1 MSMTRN
7 VISAL
12 TLTLAWTGLLVAQDQ
27 AGRITGRVLD
37 TNSQQPIANVSIAI
51 EGTALGGMSGIDGTY
66 EIRDVPAGTY
76 QLTATSLGYGPLTQ
90 GVTVTAGET
99 ATVDFS
105 LQIQAVVLED
115 IVATG
120 YGTQRRAD
128 ITGSIA
134 TVDAPEAD
142 VGVTVN
148 VNQMLDGRVAGVR
161 VVPTTGEPGAG
172 QQIRIRGS
180 NSLGASSEPLY
191 VIDGVPISNV
201 QTEADGFGIGGT
213 ASLARSP
220 LNMIN
225 PSDIETITVLKDA
238 AAASVY
244 GSRGAN
250 GVVLITTKKG
260 ASGRVQM
267 EYDGYISAA
276 SRASSLDVL
285 NGDEYRA
292 FVQQQ
297 VNAGIL
303 DPSRLANLGN
313 ANTDWEDQVS
323 QTGLVTNHNLSFTG
337 GVEAANFRASLNYL
351 GSEGVLRSSGLER
364 IQGRLNGSFSAF
376 NDILRMNLNLTS
388 SHTENDYVP
397 FQNTGGFEG
406 AMLQNMVVF
415 NPTRPVTVTDPET
428 GQVDFY
434 EIGTGVQSVRNPVA
448 LAEQIQ
454 DEASS
459 SRTLASFDLDLDLL
473 SGLTLQLLAG
483 VDRSASNRRT
493 YLPNAN
499 PVGSIYEGLAFQQER
514 DKTDL
519 TFQGRLN
526 WNQSFGED
534 HAIDAVVGFEN
545 QEFDLRTFS
554 ADARGFSTDA
564 FSFDN
569 LAAGGTRP
577 VVASRREE
585 VRLLGTLARVNYIY
599 KERYILTG
607 MFRYDGASNFAEN
620 NKWGAFPSVSAAW
633 RIAEE
638 GFMAGGPF
646 SELRLRGGW
655 GLVGNPGIPAYSSL
669 ITLEPKDKGIF
680 GEDQFV
686 GVGATQNPNPDLKW
700 ERTETYGVGLDLGFL
715 DNRLAAVLDYY
726 VKNTRDLLLTV
737 DVPQPAA
744 VATRLENIGSIRN
757 RGFEFSFDAIVVDNP
772 SVTWNAGLRFDMN
785 RSEVVDLGAQTFIR
799 NGGVSG
805 QGQTGQVAQRLI
817 PGYPIGT
824 FYGPEYVGVDA
835 QGRQLF
841 NQYDSEGNLIGTTNA
856 PGGDDFQV
864 IGDAN
869 PDFGL
874 GFNTSVTWGNLDAY
888 MLLSS
893 QVGQDVFN
901 NTALVYSTKSNVLQD
916 KNFLKAALDDPI
928 GIFEPAIFSDR
939 WIEDGS
945 FLRLQN
951 LTVGYTFRVG
961 TGTLRAYVSG
971 DNLFLITGYSGYDPE
986 VYTGSDA
993 NRNPASGAGVGL
1005 GRSSPGLDYLTYP
1018 KARTFL
1024 FGVNFII

>member
-260 ASGRVQM
+260 TSGRVQM

-805 QGQTGQVAQRLI
+805 QGQTGQVAQRL
-817 PGYPIGT
+817 
-824 FYGPEYVGVDA
+824 
-835 QGRQLF
+835 
-841 NQYDSEGNLIGTTNA
+841 
-856 PGGDDFQV
+856 
-864 IGDAN
+864 
-869 PDFGL
+869 
-874 GFNTSVTWGNLDAY
+874 
-888 MLLSS
+888 
-893 QVGQDVFN
+893 
-901 NTALVYSTKSNVLQD
+901 
-916 KNFLKAALDDPI
+916 
-928 GIFEPAIFSDR
+928 
-939 WIEDGS
+939 
-945 FLRLQN
+945 
-951 LTVGYTFRVG
+951 
-961 TGTLRAYVSG
+961 
-971 DNLFLITGYSGYDPE
+971 
-986 VYTGSDA
+986 
-993 NRNPASGAGVGL
+993 
-1005 GRSSPGLDYLTYP
+1005 
-1018 KARTFL
+1018 
-1024 FGVNFII
+1024 